1 MSLYDIFTKMTFKSG
16 LSIGAISLVIIL
28 SLIQVSKIQLN
39 PWDAI
44 LRWIGNRLNSDIK
57 KKVDEVEKK
66 LDKHILESETKDLR
80 DTRQYILDFANSCM
94 YGRRH
99 TQEQYRFV
107 IKKCDEYEKYVEENR
122 IKNGEIASA
131 ILYIRKLYNRCMQNN
146 SFLQE
151 GDLLATGGDEK

>member
-1 MSLYDIFTKMTFKSG
+1 MSLYDIFSKITFKNG
-16 LSIGAISLVIIL
+16 LSIGAILLVIIL
-28 SLIQVSKIQLN
+28 SLIQVSKIQIN

-94 YGRRH
+94 YGRKH
-99 TQEQYRFV
+99 TQEQFRFV
-107 IKKCDEYEKYVEENR
+107 IKKCDEYEKYVEENH
-122 IKNGEIASA
+122 IKNGEITSA
-131 ILYIRKLYNRCMQNN
+131 IVYIRRLYSKCMQNN

-151 GDLLATGGDEK
+151 GDSLAIGGDER